1 MTTELTRMAHE
12 IKNGKGDFDGLLL
25 RWSHHV
31 KLEGWTVNKT
41 RNFHDAQ
48 DLRQEVMMN
57 VWERFKEFNEQVAS
71 FETWAFNRTRAVI
84 RSWVRREIKRTGMTI
99 PLEIY
104 HHDNQELIQ
113 YDYGV
118 YEDYTREIKQ
128 YIETKFVQTNRMQKN
143 KLKTTLDTFEEI
155 LEKFRTKDETMLNLE
170 ISRSQLNCNLR
181 RIGKAIL
188 DLEEDKLLEELESPL

>member
-25 RWSHHV
+25 KWSHHV
-31 KLEGWTVNKT
+31 KLEGWTINKT
-41 RNFHDAQ
+41 KSYHDAQ

-71 FETWAFNRTRAVI
+71 FETWAFNRTRSVI
-84 RSWVRREIKRTGMTI
+84 RSWVRKEIRRTGVMM

-104 HHDNQELIQ
+104 HETQELIQ
-113 YDYGV
+113 YDYAY
-118 YEDYTREIKQ
+118 YEECTREIKH
-128 YIETKFVQTNRMQKN
+128 YIETKFVESGRMHRT

-155 LEKFRTKDETMLNLE
+155 LEKFRTKDETMLTLE
-170 ISRSQLNCNLR
+170 ISRNQLNCNLK

-188 DLEEDKLLEELESPL
+188 DLEEEKLLQELETTL